1 MITELAK
8 NEQGRDFAVGDLHGC
23 LDELRVLL
31 EHVGFDTRRDRL
43 VAVGD
48 LIDRGTNSLGCL
60 TLLEQPWFF
69 SVLGNHE
76 KVLLDYRQATE
87 SQRQSEIAQ
96 RWKMMG
102 GDWFFELDD
111 AMRYRCQQ
119 LAMMLPWVIKLTVA
133 QVDYCVIHA
142 EVPPEIDCLE
152 TFLTGLKSGDPVST
166 HSCLFGRR
174 RNRAKYDGPIMDV
187 GYVLCG
193 HTPGEGARQLGNMC
207 NLDYGA
213 FDIANHGALCLLELG
228 THRRYLLRKDGIV
241 EQAFDA
247 A

>member
-48 LIDRGTNSLGCL
+48 LIDRGMKSVGCL

-76 KVLLDYRQATE
+76 KVLLDYRQAAN
-87 SQRQSEIAQ
+87 SQQQSEIAQ
-96 RWKMMG
+96 RWRIMG
-102 GDWFFELDD
+102 GGWFFELDD
-111 AMRYRCQQ
+111 TMQYRCQQ
-119 LAMMLPWVIKLTVA
+119 LAMMLPWVIKLTVDH
-133 QVDYCVIHA
+133 VDYCVIHA
-142 EVPPEIDCLE
+142 EVPPEIGCFE
-152 TFLTGLKSGDPVST
+152 TFLAGLKSGDPVSRQ
-166 HSCLFGRR
+166 SCLSGRR
-174 RNRAKYDGPIMDV
+174 RNRAKYDGRIVDV
-187 GYVLCG
+187 DYVLCG
-193 HTPGEGARQLGNMC
+193 HTPGEGARHLGNMC

-213 FDIANHGALCLLELG
+213 FDIANRGALCLLELR